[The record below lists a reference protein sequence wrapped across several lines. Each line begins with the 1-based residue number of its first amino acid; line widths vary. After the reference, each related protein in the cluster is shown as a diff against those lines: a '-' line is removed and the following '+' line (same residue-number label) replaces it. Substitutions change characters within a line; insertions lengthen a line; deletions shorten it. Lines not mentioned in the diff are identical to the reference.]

1 MVLFLRESLVL
12 GSWFGVSFA
21 TLRSMSILGRLGNLI
36 KSNLNSAVD
45 KLSDPAKEIDLLVEE
60 MEDELK
66 QLRVTLRD
74 QLVQEKLAQ
83 KKVDEEYRNVQKW
96 QDHAERAVRAGD
108 DELAK
113 EALRRR
119 VEAEAKLEA
128 AERIHA
134 EQSRHVQKLSDD
146 LKSGDQKLV
155 EIKARKE
162 VLKSRARSAKQATS
176 SDGTAMDRFNR
187 LVAEIETKEEQA
199 AVMAELN
206 PELGSVRQDE
216 RDRSTEER
224 FNRLLGPGGSKEN
237 DIEAR
242 LAAMKAKQLPAKAE
256 AKE

>member
-1 MVLFLRESLVL
+1 MVLLTSF
-12 GSWFGVSFA
+12 GSWLSASFA
-21 TLRSMSILGRLGNLI
+21 TLRGMSILSRLGNLI

-45 KLSDPAKEIDLLVEE
+45 KLSDPAKEIDLLIQE
-60 MEDELK
+60 MEDELS

-128 AERIHA
+128 AERTHA

-146 LKSGDQKLV
+146 LKSGDRKLT
-155 EIKARKE
+155 EIKSRKE
-162 VLKSRARSAKQATS
+162 SLKSRARAAKQAN
-176 SDGTAMDRFNR
+176 DPEGTAMDRFNR
-187 LVAEIETKEEQA
+187 LVAEIETQEEQA
-199 AVMAELN
+199 AAMAELV
-206 PELGSVRQDE
+206 PELGSQRQND
-216 RDRSTEER
+216 RDRETEER
-224 FNRLLGPGGSKEN
+224 FNRLLGPGKDSKES
-237 DIEAR
+237 DIDSR
-242 LAAMKAKQLPAKAE
+242 LAALKAKQLPAKSDS
-256 AKE
+256 